1 MTEIQQVAQI
11 VMLAGEQVMTD
22 SRKVAE
28 RFGKRH
34 SHVVR
39 KIRQLLA
46 KMPEG
51 GLPIFGHT
59 PYIDNSNGETYDLY
73 QMNKDGFMLL
83 VMGFTG
89 DEALKIKLD
98 FIAAFNEM
106 AEFIQSQASGAMAR
120 WNTAYLE
127 YRHDLDHASRCG
139 RDLAAWKG
147 HKLVHVARL
156 ERLDPQ
162 IRLPLP
168 LPQL

>member
-1 MTEIQQVAQI
+1 MFVA
-11 VMLAGEQVMTD
+11 MGLT
-22 SRKVAE
+22 
-28 RFGKRH
+28 GK
-34 SHVVR
+34 
-39 KIRQLLA
+39 KAAA
-46 KMPEG
+46 K
-51 GLPIFGHT
+51 
-59 PYIDNSNGETYDLY
+59 
-73 QMNKDGFMLL
+73 K
-83 VMGFTG
+83 
-89 DEALKIKLD
+89 EA

-106 AEFIQSQASGAMAR
+106 AEFIRSQANGAMAR

-127 YRHDLDHASRCG
+127 YRHDMDHASRCG